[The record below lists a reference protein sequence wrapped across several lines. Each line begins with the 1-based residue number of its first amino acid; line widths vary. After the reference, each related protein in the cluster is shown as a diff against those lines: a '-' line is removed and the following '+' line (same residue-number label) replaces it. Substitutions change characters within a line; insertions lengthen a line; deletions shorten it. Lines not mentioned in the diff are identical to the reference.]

1 MKPEG
6 NNKNSAL
13 TNYVIDNIDVAIK
26 KGWIQ
31 VYYQPV
37 IRTLTGQLCGAESLA
52 RWIDPEVGFLAP
64 DQFISALEDSRQIQ
78 KLDCFIVDTVCR
90 HISER
95 MSEGLPT
102 VPVSVNFSRLDFET
116 TDMLKVVEYAVDRY
130 DIPRDSIHIEIT
142 ESMIASD
149 AELMEK
155 VIEDFR
161 GAGYEVWM
169 DDFGSGYSSLTLL
182 KDYQFD
188 TMKLDMG
195 FLRTFTDRS
204 RAIITSTVTMA
215 KDIGILTLAEGVETR
230 EQVDFLMS
238 VGCGKLQGYYY
249 GKPMPIDA
257 FFDHIEENGIV
268 MEERGWRHYY
278 EVASATARHSDE
290 PLEIIEDDGKEFVT
304 LFMNE
309 PYKKQVFPRTL
320 SSKEADRLIYHTDS
334 PLLKKYREYANT
346 IERTKNTETFYYT
359 NNGNIMKFTGK
370 LIAENSGR
378 YLIKGAI
385 WNISSDSN
393 VTKRNSVDFKLKE
406 LNHLFEVVLQINPG
420 RNRVV
425 PLLGKFSYG
434 MDSNAYNTDLNV
446 KTKMFRDNVINPEDK
461 AKYMAFMDFDTI
473 TERIEASGKGFIENV
488 FRVKQED
495 GSYKWKEISVMVIP
509 GTGGKEYLY
518 CMKAIS
524 DDAGDFTR
532 FEKKKANTLIKE
544 KGLNTEEIHLK
555 LFENFATHSS
565 IMFFWKDEERRYL
578 GASAAFLNYF
588 GLTSVDG
595 IIGKTG
601 SDTKWAVDG
610 IRYEENELEVLKKGK
625 SIQNAPAQCIID
637 GVVHNII
644 YNKAPIYNDGKIVG
658 IMGYMI
664 DADAESGRMDSLY
677 ALGKMDRAT
686 GLMNAKGFMET
697 FVEYSIQY
705 NDYGRNFGLIV
716 ISNEKYERILSTY
729 GGKFT
734 DRLSERMGEILV
746 QETPANCVVA
756 RVKDGEFALLAYL
769 GSKNELE
776 DMAAKLCKK
785 LEDIKEL
792 DGNSVT
798 IKIKTGC
805 MLRSEEDVTDVNMY
819 QLALDLLG

>member
-215 KDIGILTLAEGVETR
+215 KDIGIMTLAEGVETR

-309 PYKKQVFPRTL
+309 PYKKQIFPRTL
-320 SSKEADRLIYHTDS
+320 SSKEADRLIYQTNS

-346 IERTKNTETFYYT
+346 IERTKNVETFYYT
-359 NNGNIMKFTGK
+359 NNGNIMKFTGV
-370 LIAENSGR
+370 LIAENSGK

-425 PLLGKFSYG
+425 PLLGKFIYG
-434 MDSNAYNTDLNV
+434 MDSNAYSTDLNV

-461 AKYMAFMDFDTI
+461 AKYIAFMDFDTI

-495 GSYKWKEISVMVIP
+495 GSYRLKEISVMIIP

-518 CMKAIS
+518 CMKEIP
-524 DDAGDFTR
+524 DNAGDFISGS
-532 FEKKKANTLIKE
+532 EKLKISS
-544 KGLNTEEIHLK
+544 GEEDPISAESIYAR
-555 LFENFATHSS
+555 LFKNFAGYSS
-565 IMFFWKDEERRYL
+565 IMFFWKDAKRRYL
-578 GASAAFLNYF
+578 GASAAFLKYF
-588 GLTSVDG
+588 GLASVNE
-595 IIGKTG
+595 IVGKTG
-601 SDTKWAVDG
+601 NDTNWTIEGVGYD
-610 IRYEENELEVLKKGK
+610 ENEMEVLEKGR
-625 SIQNAPAQCIID
+625 SIKNAPAQCIID
-637 GVVHNII
+637 GVIHNII
-644 YNKAPIYNDGKIVG
+644 YNKAPIYENGEIVG

-664 DADAESGRMDSLY
+664 DADIESGRMDALY
-677 ALGKMDRAT
+677 EIGKIDRST
-686 GLMNAKGFMET
+686 GLMNAKGFIGAL
-697 FVEYSIQY
+697 VDYSIQY
-705 NDYGRNFGLIV
+705 DDYNRDFGLI
-716 ISNEKYERILSTY
+716 IIRNEKYDRIVSTY
-729 GGKFT
+729 GSKFA
-734 DRLSERMGEILV
+734 DRLSRRIGEILV
-746 QETPANCVVA
+746 EGTPANCAVA
-756 RVKDGEFALLAYL
+756 RVKEGEFAVLAYMDD
-769 GSKNELE
+769 S
-776 DMAAKLCKK
+776 KK
-785 LEDIKEL
+785 LEALTQDLRQKVEDIREL
-792 DGNSVT
+792 EGNSVT
-798 IKIKTGC
+798 VKVRSGC
-805 MLRSEEDVTDVNMY
+805 NLRSAEGITDVNMY
-819 QLALDLLG
+819 HVIRESLS